1 MVGRLRINTQNIR
14 PLNAVVVYNFI
25 FSAGNGFAVG
35 GDMDSVRDLSAGL
48 FQHGVEQLQLE
59 TAHCGTIDLFIFGL
73 YRLHKK
79 HTDFKNLCA
88 FSFWVVS
95 RNFRKLVCSF
105 WDE

>member
-59 TAHCGTIDLFIFGL
+59 TAHCGTIDLFIPHL
-73 YRLHKK
+73 DPCYMLTLWNVKIP
-79 HTDFKNLCA
+79 
-88 FSFWVVS
+88 
-95 RNFRKLVCSF
+95 
-105 WDE
+105 